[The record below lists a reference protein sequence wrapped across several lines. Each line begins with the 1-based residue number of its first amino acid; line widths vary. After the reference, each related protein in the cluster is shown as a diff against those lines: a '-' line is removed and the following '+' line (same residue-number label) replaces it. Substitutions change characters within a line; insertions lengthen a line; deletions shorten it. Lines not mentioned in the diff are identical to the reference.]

1 MHFIPSFF
9 SFVFLFSLFSSCSKE
24 DEKIYIRISERNPN
38 YFEYSDGKPYIPI
51 GPNICW
57 ERFEKDE
64 TKVIELYE
72 QRFRNLSE
80 NGGNYTR
87 IWLSAPFFDVEHSKA
102 ASYDQNVKKRIDK
115 ILALAEKYDIKI
127 KFCLENF
134 RALEDYPAIFPGSVP
149 FDKPIYSKK
158 YGGPLESTEDYF
170 NTPEGKE
177 LFTQKLAFYSKYY
190 KDNPAIFG
198 WELWNEINAVHIP
211 DKPESVLKWTNTML
225 PLSKTYFPNHLVMQ
239 SLGSFDRKSSFNL
252 YEQFVTLL
260 SNEIAQVH
268 RYLDPGASWEIC
280 QAPMDILASN
290 AVRELQ
296 NMVENKPIVLSEVGA
311 VEANHSGPSL
321 LYQKD
326 NLGVLLHDMLF
337 APFFSGAA
345 GPGQS
350 WHWQFY
356 IEKNNLWWHF
366 GRFEKA
372 IRGINPIIEN
382 FIPQFCEI
390 DGVRLYVLKG
400 KSNILIWGRDSK
412 SDWVTEIVEGKNPE
426 KRNLNIPLS
435 KLLISD
441 KQYNV
446 KMYDPWNDLWSKIK
460 IENNGLT
467 IPQFERSFVIRIEN
481 E

>member
-1 MHFIPSFF
+1 M
-9 SFVFLFSLFSSCSKE
+9 
-24 DEKIYIRISERNPN
+24 
-38 YFEYSDGKPYIPI
+38 
-51 GPNICW
+51 
-57 ERFEKDE
+57 
-64 TKVIELYE
+64 
-72 QRFRNLSE
+72 
-80 NGGNYTR
+80 
-87 IWLSAPFFDVEHSKA
+87 
-102 ASYDQNVKKRIDK
+102 
-115 ILALAEKYDIKI
+115 
-127 KFCLENF
+127 
-134 RALEDYPAIFPGSVP
+134 
-149 FDKPIYSKK
+149 
-158 YGGPLESTEDYF
+158 
-170 NTPEGKE
+170 
-177 LFTQKLAFYSKYY
+177 FTQKLAFYSKYY

>member
-1 MHFIPSFF
+1 
-9 SFVFLFSLFSSCSKE
+9 
-24 DEKIYIRISERNPN
+24 
-38 YFEYSDGKPYIPI
+38 
-51 GPNICW
+51 
-57 ERFEKDE
+57 
-64 TKVIELYE
+64 
-72 QRFRNLSE
+72 
-80 NGGNYTR
+80 
-87 IWLSAPFFDVEHSKA
+87 
-102 ASYDQNVKKRIDK
+102 
-115 ILALAEKYDIKI
+115 
-127 KFCLENF
+127 
-134 RALEDYPAIFPGSVP
+134 
-149 FDKPIYSKK
+149 
-158 YGGPLESTEDYF
+158 
-170 NTPEGKE
+170 
-177 LFTQKLAFYSKYY
+177 
-190 KDNPAIFG
+190 
-198 WELWNEINAVHIP
+198 
-211 DKPESVLKWTNTML
+211 
-225 PLSKTYFPNHLVMQ
+225 MQ
-239 SLGSFDRKSSFNL
+239 SLGSFDRKSSFNF
-252 YEQFVTLL
+252 YEQFVTLP

-290 AVRELQ
+290 AVQELQ
-296 NMVENKPIVLSEVGA
+296 KMVKNKPIVLSEVGA

-326 NLGVLLHDMLF
+326 TLGVLLHDILF

-372 IRGINPIIEN
+372 IRGINPIKEN
-382 FIPQFCEI
+382 FTPQFYEI
-390 DGVRLYVLKG
+390 DDVRLYMLKG

-412 SDWVTEIVEGKNPE
+412 SDWATELVEGQKPE

-446 KMYDPWNDLWSKIK
+446 KMYDPWNDMWSKIA